1 MQWIKDYRSKNSSEN
16 SSKNSSKKFVKKF
29 VKKILKKFVKKF
41 IKEPQGTS
49 RNLYFG
55 QITPEKVLELSR
67 FLEAPLVWQAEGKLK
82 NETVLLG
89 EFRYI

>member
-16 SSKNSSKKFVKKF
+16 LSKNSTGLSKKFVKKF
-29 VKKILKKFVKKF
+29 V
-41 IKEPQGTS
+41 KEPQGTS

-55 QITPEKVLELSR
+55 QITPEKVLELSQ
-67 FLEAPLVWQAEGKLK
+67 FLEAPLIRQADCELK